1 MNFSTTNPSPI
12 RRWLDAFVAMPDRVR
27 LPLAIVLALLVHGGV
42 MVAVWVWPYIAGLLQ
57 KILPESMTTAV
68 AAPPPPQQANKKLE
82 VILMTPTPPP
92 AEEKKELTVQE
103 QNLLEEKFR
112 QLPEEIQQEYID
124 VEGLAKKKNL
134 SKRALLES
142 WQDSV
147 AGTKKPGKGDST
159 LPAQD
164 GRADLPF
171 THFKNQQANAGDA
184 KILVENEVQN
194 RPRPMPNARPPGIEP
209 PPIFKPRPVP
219 KATLASQNPT
229 DKIPKTADAAPA
241 AQPTPMPTPMPTPRP
256 SPMQIA
262 KATPPP
268 AMKEVIE
275 ASEDQIALYL
285 RQVEQPVAPVE
296 HPSLEPPQ
304 KPTPTPKPTPQPTVK
319 PTPQPTPE
327 LKNPEEPKPT
337 PPVSEIVAIKNTR
350 PQPVQNPGYT
360 QHMEQRKIEGG
371 NAPLGESGVDAVA
384 TVRGRYLKGVNQAI
398 GSRWTFYVHD
408 AKHGSV
414 IAPGSV
420 TLRFTLNAKG
430 RVMKVQLLD
439 NTSNA
444 AHAAL
449 CERSFYDAQ
458 GDIQPPPS
466 ELLKNGV
473 FEDTFTFTLY

>member
-12 RRWLDAFVAMPDRVR
+12 RRWLDAFVAMPDRIR
-27 LPLAIVLALLVHGGV
+27 LPLAVVLALLVHGLV
-42 MVAVWVWPYIAGLLQ
+42 MVAVWVWPLVASLLQ
-57 KILPESMTTAV
+57 KILPESITTSAF
-68 AAPPPPQQANKKLE
+68 APPPPPQEKQKLE

-103 QNLLEEKFR
+103 QNLLEEMFR
-112 QLPEEIQQEYID
+112 QLPEEKQQEYMD

-134 SKRALLES
+134 SKHALLES

-147 AGTKKPGKGDST
+147 AGTKKTGNGDGALPG
-159 LPAQD
+159 QD

-171 THFKNQQANAGDA
+171 THFKSQQANVGDL
-184 KILVENEVQN
+184 KIPAA
-194 RPRPMPNARPPGIEP
+194 PRPMPSTRPPGIEP
-209 PPIFKPRPVP
+209 PPIYKPRPVS
-219 KATLASQNPT
+219 KADLAAAQNSP
-229 DKIPKTADAAPA
+229 DKIPKTADPAPA
-241 AQPTPMPTPMPTPRP
+241 EQPTPTPPPRP
-256 SPMQIA
+256 APMQIA

-268 AMKEVIE
+268 AMRKVIE

-285 RQVEQPVAPVE
+285 RQPEQTVAPVE
-296 HPSLEPPQ
+296 HPTLEPIQ
-304 KPTPTPKPTPQPTVK
+304 KTTPTPKPTPQPTVK
-319 PTPQPTPE
+319 PTPQPTP
-327 LKNPEEPKPT
+327 KPEAKPT
-337 PPVSEIVAIKNTR
+337 PPISEIVAVKNPR

-371 NAPLGESGVDAVA
+371 NAPAGDNGVDAAA
-384 TVRGRYLKGVNQAI
+384 TVRGRYVKGVNQAI
-398 GSRWTFYVHD
+398 GSRWNLYVHD
-408 AKHGSV
+408 SKHGSL

-430 RVMKVQLLD
+430 KVMKVQLLD
-439 NTSNA
+439 NTSNS

-458 GDIQPPPS
+458 ADIQPPPS
-466 ELLKNGV
+466 ELLKNGT

>member
-1 MNFSTTNPSPI
+1 
-12 RRWLDAFVAMPDRVR
+12 MPDRIR
-27 LPLAIVLALLVHGGV
+27 LPLAIVLALLVHGLV
-42 MVAVWVWPYIAGLLQ
+42 MVTVWVWPYIAGLLQ

-68 AAPPPPQQANKKLE
+68 VAPPPPPQANRKLE

-134 SKRALLES
+134 SKQALLES

-147 AGTKKPGKGDST
+147 AGTKKPGKGDSA

-171 THFKNQQANAGDA
+171 TNFKNQQANAGKPNIPA
-184 KILVENEVQN
+184 ENEVAS
-194 RPRPMPNARPPGIEP
+194 RPRPMPNVRPPGAEP
-209 PPIFKPRPVP
+209 APIYKPRPIP
-219 KATLASQNPT
+219 KNSLSAAQNSP
-229 DKIPKTADAAPA
+229 DNIPKTAERTPA
-241 AQPTPMPTPMPTPRP
+241 EQATPTPIPRP
-256 SPMQIA
+256 GPMQMV
-262 KATPPP
+262 KATPPL
-268 AMKEVIE
+268 ALKKVIE

-285 RQVEQPVAPVE
+285 RQPEQAVAPVE
-296 HPSLEPPQ
+296 HPTQETPP
-304 KPTPTPKPTPQPTVK
+304 KPTPTPTPKPTPQPTLK
-319 PTPQPTPE
+319 PTPQPTPQPTPAP
-327 LKNPEEPKPT
+327 KKPEEPKPT

-350 PQPVQNPGYT
+350 PQPVKDPGYT

-384 TVRGRYLKGVNQAI
+384 TVRGRYVKGVNQAI
-398 GSRWTFYVHD
+398 GSRWTHYVHD
-408 AKHGSV
+408 AKNGSL

-420 TLRFTLNAKG
+420 TLRFTLSAKG
-430 RVMKVQLLD
+430 RVIKVQTLD
-439 NTSNA
+439 NSSNA
-444 AHAAL
+444 AHASL

-458 GDIQPPPS
+458 GDIQPPPP

>member
-1 MNFSTTNPSPI
+1 
-12 RRWLDAFVAMPDRVR
+12 MPDRIR
-27 LPLAIVLALLVHGGV
+27 LPLAIVLALLVHGLV

-57 KILPESMTTAV
+57 KILPESMTSAV
-68 AAPPPPQQANKKLE
+68 VAPPPPQANKKLE

-92 AEEKKELTVQE
+92 AEGKKELTVQE

-112 QLPEEIQQEYID
+112 QLPEEIRQEYID
-124 VEGLAKKKNL
+124 IEGLAKKKNL

-147 AGTKKPGKGDST
+147 AGTKKPGKGDSA

-171 THFKNQQANAGDA
+171 TNFKNQQANVG
-184 KILVENEVQN
+184 KPNIPTENEVAS
-194 RPRPMPNARPPGIEP
+194 RPRPMPNARPPGVEP
-209 PPIFKPRPVP
+209 APIYKPRPIP
-219 KATLASQNPT
+219 KNSLSADSNSS
-229 DKIPKTADAAPA
+229 DKIPTTAERTPA
-241 AQPTPMPTPMPTPRP
+241 EQATPMPTPRP
-256 SPMQIA
+256 APMQMV

-268 AMKEVIE
+268 ALKKVIE
-275 ASEDQIALYL
+275 ASEDEIALYL
-285 RQVEQPVAPVE
+285 RQPEQVPAPVE
-296 HPSLEPPQ
+296 HPAQEPPQ
-304 KPTPTPKPTPQPTVK
+304 KTTPTPKPTPQPTVK
-319 PTPQPTPE
+319 PTPQPTPKIE
-327 LKNPEEPKPT
+327 PKPEPKPT

-350 PQPVQNPGYT
+350 PQPVKDPGYT

-384 TVRGRYLKGVNQAI
+384 TVRGRYVKGVNQAI
-398 GSRWTFYVHD
+398 GSRWTHYVHD
-408 AKHGSV
+408 AKHGSL

-449 CERSFYDAQ
+449 CEQSFYDAQ

-466 ELLKNGV
+466 ELLKNGT